1 MPWHYSLSLAESH
14 WLPASQAH
22 ARKEKNPFEEISP
35 CSDFRMGWE
44 GGGLGVAEVGGMWEI
59 LVTVS
64 FVLSHCSVSWMEQ
77 AGTGNRRQ
85 LQQAGV

>member
-1 MPWHYSLSLAESH
+1 
-14 WLPASQAH
+14 
-22 ARKEKNPFEEISP
+22 
-35 CSDFRMGWE
+35 MGWE